1 MTKNSLVPRCRRKT
15 DPLAPSGTVVGIH
28 LSHRAHRERWPS
40 DCAGQQRRTLV
51 PVRAKRFTLGA
62 LLLTVMGALVA
73 AFAPTGHVMEG
84 SGSPGG
90 VIVTRS
96 YGVSMFQT
104 NGAWVLV
111 VVSVP
116 VLVALVPVLVRY
128 RAARILSAV
137 LLWIGCVVGMWSIG
151 IFFVPAAIAM
161 TVAAAPAR
169 SCAGAGHAA
178 GPRRAGPLPPVK
190 LVL

>member
-1 MTKNSLVPRCRRKT
+1 M
-15 DPLAPSGTVVGIH
+15 A
-28 LSHRAHRERWPS
+28 
-40 DCAGQQRRTLV
+40 
-51 PVRAKRFTLGA
+51 A
-62 LLLTVMGALVA
+62 LLLTVMGVLVA

-111 VVSVP
+111 VVSVS
-116 VLVALVPVLVRY
+116 VLVVLVPVLVRY

-137 LLWIGCVVGMWSIG
+137 LLWIGCVVGMWSVG
-151 IFFVPAAIAM
+151 MFFVPAAIAM
-161 TVAAAPAR
+161 TVAAARRDPALVP
-169 SCAGAGHAA
+169 A
-178 GPRRAGPLPPVK
+178 LPPDPTE
-190 LVL
+190 LGRPLR